1 MRHAS
6 CYVPR
11 TIPRFATAARGQLE
25 TYMTIAKLLV
35 GPIAAAFLAAA
46 SPAWATP
53 AKNVKG
59 AQVVEIAVTKDGF
72 VPSTVTV
79 KHGKPVQLVVTRK
92 VERTCA
98 TDIVSKDL
106 GVNQALPLDKPV
118 TVHLTPKKAGEYRFA
133 CAMDMIAGTLKV
145 E

>member
-1 MRHAS
+1 MHIS
-6 CYVPR
+6 
-11 TIPRFATAARGQLE
+11 
-25 TYMTIAKLLV
+25 KLLIA
-35 GPIAAAFLAAA
+35 PIAAAVLASAPSA
-46 SPAWATP
+46 SATP

-79 KHGKPVQLVVTRK
+79 EHGKPVKLVVTRK

-133 CAMDMIAGTLKV
+133 CAMDMIAGTLHV

>member
-1 MRHAS
+1 MNS
-6 CYVPR
+6 S
-11 TIPRFATAARGQLE
+11 
-25 TYMTIAKLLV
+25 KLLV
-35 GPIAAAFLAAA
+35 GLVAAALAWVPARAA
-46 SPAWATP
+46 ERS
-53 AKNVKG
+53 KD
-59 AQVVEIAVTKDGF
+59 AQVVQITVTKEGF
-72 VPSTVTV
+72 TPSKVAV
-79 KHGKPVQLVVTRK
+79 KRGAPVQLVVTRK

-118 TVHLTPKKAGEYRFA
+118 TIKVTPQKPGEYRFA

>member
-1 MRHAS
+1 MKLS
-6 CYVPR
+6 
-11 TIPRFATAARGQLE
+11 
-25 TYMTIAKLLV
+25 KLLLA
-35 GPIAAAFLAAA
+35 PIAAAVLASAPSA
-46 SPAWATP
+46 SATP

-79 KHGKPVQLVVTRK
+79 KHGKPVKLVVTRK

-118 TVHLTPKKAGEYRFA
+118 TVQITPQKAGEYRFA

>member
-1 MRHAS
+1 MHVS
-6 CYVPR
+6 K
-11 TIPRFATAARGQLE
+11 I
-25 TYMTIAKLLV
+25 LV
-35 GPIAAAFLAAA
+35 APLAAA
-46 SPAWATP
+46 ILSAAVTARADDHAAGASTHSHAVPAT
-53 AKNVKG
+53 KSQKSV
-59 AQVVEIAVTKDGF
+59 QTVEVAVTKDGF

-79 KHGKPVQLVVTRK
+79 RHGQPVKLIVTRK

-106 GVNQALPLDKPV
+106 GVNQSLPLDKPV
-118 TVHLTPKKAGEYRFA
+118 TVNVAAKKPGEYRFA